1 MSYGFLADAIV
12 AIHVVYMAFVVFGQL
27 AIMAGAVL
35 KWEWIRNPWF
45 RITHLVAIVI
55 VALEAL
61 LGIACPLTT
70 WEYDLRMA
78 AGQPVSGESFV
89 GRLLHNVL
97 FYHLPPWIFT
107 TCYVSFALLV
117 LVTLWWAPPRPRR
130 LRLSGRV
137 GLSSQS

>member
-1 MSYGFLADAIV
+1 MSYGFLADVIV
-12 AIHVVYMAFVVFGQL
+12 AIHVVYMAFVVFGQI

-45 RITHLVAIVI
+45 RIGHLLAIVI

-61 LGIACPLTT
+61 FGVACPLTT

-78 AGQPVSGESFV
+78 AGQPVSGASFV

-97 FYHLPPWIFT
+97 FYDLPPWAFT
-107 TCYVSFALLV
+107 ICYVSFALLV
-117 LVTLWWAPPRPRR
+117 LVTLWWAPPRPWRR
-130 LRLSGRV
+130 HLSGRMS
-137 GLSSQS
+137 LSSHS